1 MRISVELGLEHLGEE
16 FYQVKHCALYIY
28 KGPDM
33 VAFNSKEMALMIL
46 EVLSTSCVLL
56 SSVQSPFQVLLHK
69 KVLKKSAEGKH
80 VSSGWQ
86 NIETDFL
93 KQLWNLCNLRF

>member
-1 MRISVELGLEHLGEE
+1 
-16 FYQVKHCALYIY
+16 
-28 KGPDM
+28 M
-33 VAFNSKEMALMIL
+33 VVCNSKEMALMIL

-69 KVLKKSAEGKH
+69 KVFKKSTEGKH

-93 KQLWNLCNLRF
+93 EQLWNLYNLRFKIKLGEPFIQNSLGIDDLP

>member
-1 MRISVELGLEHLGEE
+1 MRISAELEHLGQK
-16 FYQVKHCALYIY
+16 FYQVKHWALYIY
-28 KGPDM
+28 KEPDM
-33 VAFNSKEMALMIL
+33 VVCNSKEMALMIL

-69 KVLKKSAEGKH
+69 KVFKKSTEGKH

-93 KQLWNLCNLRF
+93 KQLWNLYNLRF

>member
-1 MRISVELGLEHLGEE
+1 M
-16 FYQVKHCALYIY
+16 Y

-33 VAFNSKEMALMIL
+33 VAFNGKEMALMIL

-93 KQLWNLCNLRF
+93 KHLWNLCNLRF